1 MKEAETGMFK
11 LNYHRRIQLSF
22 LIFIFLPIVA
32 VSVISFLLI
41 KETMVEKLQLSN
53 DNFMNVIVDE
63 IERTIDDATFASHH
77 VVNDSTFKVYLKE
90 IADMERINTYVD
102 YTNFRQI
109 ESDLSL
115 ITSKPLNNDIR
126 MFLVNRQNFIISSNA
141 EDLSSINRDLDQLL
155 SKVNLKQPEVIQWL
169 GMMNDSPGKKGNYY
183 MARVIQDSHEQQFL
197 SVLLISIS
205 EAYFEELFKPIQF
218 GKVGLFDTKGDLI
231 FSNTEE
237 PLELSALG
245 DSELHSVVTLDKMD
259 WSLVYEVPKE
269 AFTGQISRT
278 FYTGI
283 AGVFVFFVIF
293 SISSMFIAKKLYGP
307 IQKLQRVVRQFG
319 MGNLNLRLEVKGKD
333 DIAELGHSLNTM
345 MDQLQGL
352 IADIEQEQEQKR
364 IMELEALFMQIRP
377 HFLINTL
384 NSIKC
389 SLILQKDQLHSG
401 VIDSLMS
408 LLRAYLKVNEPA
420 KLQEE
425 CRLIGNYIDIMKVR
439 NEIPI
444 ELNIDLES
452 GTEQLIIPKLILQP
466 LIENAIVHGLMDN
479 ADAKISVRARRTY
492 NGITIEIEDNG
503 SGMDE
508 DKLQALNQQ
517 LMPNDAEQYA
527 SYKRVGLI
535 NVVQRLKL
543 TFGSASSLML
553 TRNEQSGVT
562 VIIHIPIV
570 DQLVIPSEEANL

>member
-1 MKEAETGMFK
+1 V
-11 LNYHRRIQLSF
+11 
-22 LIFIFLPIVA
+22 FIFLPVVS
-32 VSVISFLLI
+32 VSVISFILI
-41 KETMVEKLQLSN
+41 RGTMVEKLQLSN
-53 DNFMNVIVDE
+53 DNFLNVIVDE
-63 IERTIDDATFASHH
+63 IERTIDDATFASHY
-77 VVNDSTFKVYLKE
+77 VVNDNTFKSYLKE
-90 IADMERINTYVD
+90 ISDMKRINTYND
-102 YTNFRQI
+102 YINFRQI

-126 MFLVNRQNFIISSNA
+126 MFLVNRKNFIISSNT
-141 EDLSSINRDLDQLL
+141 EDLSSINRDLEPLL
-155 SKVNLKQPEVIQWL
+155 SKINFKQPEIIQWL
-169 GMMNDSPGKKGNYY
+169 GMVEGFSDKKGNYY
-183 MARVIQDSHEQQFL
+183 MARVIHDNDEQQFL

-205 EAYFEELFKPIQF
+205 ESYFEGLLKPIQF
-218 GKVGLFDTKGDLI
+218 GKVGLFDAIGDI
-231 FSNTEE
+231 ITSNTEV
-237 PLELSALG
+237 PLERSDSKA
-245 DSELHSVVTLDKMD
+245 SELRSEVTLDKMD
-259 WSLVYEVPKE
+259 WTLVYEASQE

-319 MGNLNLRLEVKGKD
+319 MGNLDLRLEVKGKD

-345 MDQLQGL
+345 LDQLKGL
-352 IADIEQEQEQKR
+352 ISSIELEQEQKR

-439 NEIPI
+439 NEIPVDL
-444 ELNIDLES
+444 EIDLEP

-466 LIENAIVHGLMDN
+466 LIENAIVHGLMEKM
-479 ADAKISVRARRTY
+479 DAKLSVRARKTY
-492 NGITIEIEDNG
+492 RGITIEIEDNG
-503 SGMDE
+503 RGME
-508 DKLQALNQQ
+508 KAQLFALNQQ
-517 LMPNDAEQYA
+517 LEPSDAEQYS

-543 TFGSASSLML
+543 TFGPAAAISL
-553 TRNEQSGVT
+553 TQNAKSGIT
-562 VIIHIPIV
+562 VIVYIPV
-570 DQLVIPSEEANL
+570 GELYVLSSEGANL

>member
-1 MKEAETGMFK
+1 MKEARIVMFK

-22 LIFIFLPIVA
+22 LVFIFLPVVS
-32 VSVISFLLI
+32 VSVISFILI
-41 KETMVEKLQLSN
+41 RGTMVEKLQLSN
-53 DNFMNVIVDE
+53 DNFLNVIVDE
-63 IERTIDDATFASHH
+63 IERTIDDATFASHY
-77 VVNDSTFKVYLKE
+77 VVNDNTFKSYLKE
-90 IADMERINTYVD
+90 ISDMKRINTYND
-102 YTNFRQI
+102 YINFRQI

-126 MFLVNRQNFIISSNA
+126 MFLVNRKNFIISSNT
-141 EDLSSINRDLDQLL
+141 EDLSSINRDLEPLL
-155 SKVNLKQPEVIQWL
+155 SKINFKQPEIIQWL
-169 GMMNDSPGKKGNYY
+169 GMVEGFSDKKGNYY
-183 MARVIQDSHEQQFL
+183 MARVIHDNDEQQFL

-205 EAYFEELFKPIQF
+205 ESYFEGLLKPIQF
-218 GKVGLFDTKGDLI
+218 GKVGLFDAIGDI
-231 FSNTEE
+231 ITSNTEV
-237 PLELSALG
+237 PLERSDSKA
-245 DSELHSVVTLDKMD
+245 SELRSEVTLDKMD
-259 WSLVYEVPKE
+259 WTLVYEASQE

-319 MGNLNLRLEVKGKD
+319 MGNLDLRLEVKGKD

-345 MDQLQGL
+345 LDQLKGL
-352 IADIEQEQEQKR
+352 ISSIELEQEQKR

-439 NEIPI
+439 NEIPVDL
-444 ELNIDLES
+444 EIDLEP

-466 LIENAIVHGLMDN
+466 LIENAIVHGLMEKM
-479 ADAKISVRARRTY
+479 DAKLSVRARKTY
-492 NGITIEIEDNG
+492 RGITIEIEDNG
-503 SGMDE
+503 RGME
-508 DKLQALNQQ
+508 KAQLFALNQQ
-517 LMPNDAEQYA
+517 LEPSDAEQYS

-543 TFGSASSLML
+543 TFGPAAAISL
-553 TRNEQSGVT
+553 TQNAKSGIT
-562 VIIHIPIV
+562 VIVYIPV
-570 DQLVIPSEEANL
+570 GELYVLSSEGANL